1 MTEAEMVGWH
11 HRFNGP
17 EFEQALGDGEQGSP
31 LMCSSPW
38 GCRVVHNR
46 VTEQQHSIT
55 SYKFILG
62 VGLGIVSPLSSSWIT
77 MRRTQVRLCSEF
89 TQFTSQG

>member
-11 HRFNGP
+11 HQFNGP

-38 GCRVVHNR
+38 GCRVGHN
-46 VTEQQHSIT
+46 
-55 SYKFILG
+55 
-62 VGLGIVSPLSSSWIT
+62 
-77 MRRTQVRLCSEF
+77 
-89 TQFTSQG
+89 